1 MLRACGAWLARWER
15 DRRAPEPAQLTGP
28 VKERRLVA
36 PHDRTLLA
44 VIAAAVALT
53 LAACG
58 GSGPQTAAAP
68 PVASAAAAAGSIPS
82 SPAPARASLAE
93 TGSTLLFPLMG
104 AWAAAYHRQYQNV
117 SITVAGT
124 GSGAGIAGA
133 EDGTASIGAS
143 DAYLSSGDLVKD
155 PALLNIPLAIS
166 AQQVNYNLPS
176 LPRAVH
182 LRLDGTVLAQ
192 MYEGKITT
200 WNNPAIA
207 ALNPGVTL
215 PGTRVVPL
223 HRSDSSGD
231 TFLFTSYLATQY
243 PAWNTAIGYGTTVAW
258 PAVRGA
264 LEEHGNKGMLAG
276 CQATVGCVAYIGI
289 SYLSGALAAGL
300 GEAQLANSLG
310 QYELPTAGS
319 ISSAVA
325 SFVSST
331 PSNETISMVDG
342 PASGGYPIVN
352 FEYAIVSA
360 RQPSATRARDIK
372 AFLHWAITTGNSAQY
387 LDQVRF
393 EPLPATVVSL
403 SDDQIARIG

>member
-1 MLRACGAWLARWER
+1 
-15 DRRAPEPAQLTGP
+15 
-28 VKERRLVA
+28 VA
-36 PHDRTLLA
+36 PRYRTLLA
-44 VIAAAVALT
+44 AVAAALSLA

-58 GSGPQTAAAP
+58 GSGSQGAAP
-68 PVASAAAAAGSIPS
+68 PTATPAAGSVPS
-82 SPAPARASLAE
+82 SPAPARASLSE

-104 AWAAAYHRQYQNV
+104 AWATAYHKQYPNV
-117 SITVAGT
+117 SIAVAGT
-124 GSGAGIAGA
+124 GSGAGIADA
-133 EDGTASIGAS
+133 SDGTASIGAS
-143 DAYLSSGDLVKD
+143 DAFLSSGDLVTN
-155 PALLNIPLAIS
+155 PEMLNIPLAIS

-176 LPRAVH
+176 LGRGVH

-192 MYEGKITT
+192 MYGGKITT

-243 PAWNTAIGYGTTVAW
+243 RAWNTAIGYGTTVAW

-264 LEEHGNKGMLAG
+264 LPEHGNSGMLAG
-276 CQATVGCVAYIGI
+276 CRATVGCVAYIGI

-310 QYELPTAGS
+310 QYELPTGAT
-319 ISSAVA
+319 ISAAVA

-331 PSNETISMVDG
+331 PTNETISMVDG

-372 AFLHWAITTGNSAQY
+372 AFLHWAITTGNSARY

-403 SDDQIARIG
+403 SDDQIARIGQP